1 MSPDEAHASAGS
13 PAGGPAVRTPQPAA
27 PLGAGQDQW
36 PGRPPTD
43 RTRPDPV
50 HTDRPGSPSSGRG
63 ASGSGLRGSLRR
75 RPLLWFF
82 LLAFS
87 LSWVAW
93 TPYVLSENG
102 LGVWHFTFPGGSG
115 GSQLTGVLPG
125 AYLGPIASALLLT
138 SLTEGRRGLRT
149 WGRRMTRFRISWR
162 WYVAVLLSVP
172 AALTIAATA
181 LGDRGPSMP
190 TLAVLT
196 AYLPGLVLQLITTGL
211 AEEPGWREFAMPR
224 AQERYG
230 PLPATLLVGV
240 LWGAWHLPLF
250 LTEWGGG
257 PHVHPAKVGAFL
269 ATTLCFSFAMTWVFN
284 RSGESMPL
292 VMLMHTSV
300 NNFFSV
306 AWTGMFPRLTDDD
319 TTYAFLLASM
329 AGALLVLVLTRGRLG
344 YRPAVADPLA
354 AVDPFSAVDAPTGGG
369 ASSRRGGRLHRR

>member
-1 MSPDEAHASAGS
+1 MRLGVDGMRPGVDRI
-13 PAGGPAVRTPQPAA
+13 GPGDDRME
-27 PLGAGQDQW
+27 
-36 PGRPPTD
+36 PGRIHTD
-43 RTRPDPV
+43 PDPD
-50 HTDRPGSPSSGRG
+50 HPGSPRSERRAPHGSGPSPNSG
-63 ASGSGLRGSLRR
+63 PNSGSGSGLRDSLRH

-82 LLAFS
+82 ILAFA
-87 LSWVAW
+87 LSWAAW

-102 LGVWHFTFPGGSG
+102 LGVWHFTFPGGSTG
-115 GSQLTGVLPG
+115 GQLTGVLPG

-138 SLTEGRRGLRT
+138 GLTEGRRGLRT
-149 WGRRMTRFRISWR
+149 WIRRMTRFRLSWR
-162 WYVAVLLSVP
+162 WYVAVLLTVP
-172 AALTIAATA
+172 AALTVAATA
-181 LGDRGPSMP
+181 LGDRGPAMP
-190 TLAVLT
+190 TATVLA

-257 PHVHPAKVGAFL
+257 PHVHLARVGAFL
-269 ATTLCFSFAMTWVFN
+269 ATTLCFSSVMTWVFN

-306 AWTGMFPRLTDDD
+306 AWTAMFPRLADDD
-319 TTYAFLLASM
+319 TTYAFLLASVG
-329 AGALLVLVLTRGRLG
+329 AALLVLVLTRGRLG
-344 YRPAVADPLA
+344 YRPTTTAARVSAPLN
-354 AVDPFSAVDAPTGGG
+354 TGG
-369 ASSRRGGRLHRR
+369 